1 MDLAERPPEPF
12 PPEPP
17 LPEPP
22 PVPPPAPEPPPQ
34 PGPRARENANRP
46 TVYSDRVRG
55 VRSTDR
61 GDREIPHSP
70 LAVNAQEVVAVR
82 DPRRHAD
89 RGEGGLPRDCHL
101 VRGRMDRRAQRR
113 RVARDTRE
121 AAALTDA
128 VVEELSYGP

>member
-82 DPRRHAD
+82 DPRRHTD
-89 RGEGGLPRDCHL
+89 RGREGCL
-101 VRGRMDRRAQRR
+101 VI
-113 RVARDTRE
+113 VISFE
-121 AAALTDA
+121 AAWI
-128 VVEELSYGP
+128 VVLSVGAWLVIRAKPRP